1 MCSGN
6 GAPGISTTFS
16 GKRGMSDTRSLLS
29 PPPFYLTV
37 RSTGYHG
44 CVEESTHTGRVAL
57 VTGGGRGIGAATAR
71 LLARQGAAVA
81 LAARTEEEI
90 VSVAA
95 EIEGRGGA
103 ALPLVVDVTDEASVA
118 AGFERARSE
127 YGPVT
132 ILVNN
137 AGTPG
142 VPLPV
147 AALQPDSWRHV
158 FEVNVTG
165 AFLCAR
171 EALPQMVS
179 ENWGRIVN
187 VSSAAARHPLAG
199 MAAYGASKAA
209 LDQLTRVLA
218 LEGGPYN
225 IVTTGVYPGVIDT
238 RMQEESR
245 GFGADLIGKQL
256 HRMFQDYRDFGML
269 RPPEEPADLI
279 SYLCT
284 PAASRL
290 NGHILRLEQL
300 AAPTDVTDPADCAA
314 LVARAVERFGS
325 LEILVNNAGVG
336 LHGSIPEGDPEDWK
350 RMFEVNVLGVLYATR
365 AAVRHMLQ
373 QGSGDVVF
381 VSSLA
386 GRRVPHPSGTVY
398 AATKHAITAVAE

>member
-1 MCSGN
+1 
-6 GAPGISTTFS
+6 
-16 GKRGMSDTRSLLS
+16 
-29 PPPFYLTV
+29 
-37 RSTGYHG
+37 
-44 CVEESTHTGRVAL
+44 VEESAHTGRVAL

-127 YGPVT
+127 FGPVT

-147 AALQPDSWRHV
+147 AAMQPDSWRRV
-158 FEVNVTG
+158 FDVNVTG
-165 AFLCAR
+165 TFLCAR
-171 EALPQMVS
+171 EALPQMAA

-187 VSSAAARHPLAG
+187 VSSAAARHPMAG
-199 MAAYGASKAA
+199 MAAYSASKAA

-218 LEGGPYN
+218 LEGQPYN
-225 IVTTGVYPGVIDT
+225 VVTTGVYPGVVDT

-245 GFGADLIGKQL
+245 GFGPDVIGKEL
-256 HRMFQDYRDFGML
+256 HRMFQGYRDFGML
-269 RPPEEPADLI
+269 RPPEKPAELI

-284 PAASRL
+284 PAAERL
-290 NGHILRLEQL
+290 NGHIIRLEQL
-300 AAPTDVTDPADCAA
+300 GA
-314 LVARAVERFGS
+314 LREGS
-325 LEILVNNAGVG
+325 
-336 LHGSIPEGDPEDWK
+336 
-350 RMFEVNVLGVLYATR
+350 
-365 AAVRHMLQ
+365 
-373 QGSGDVVF
+373 
-381 VSSLA
+381 
-386 GRRVPHPSGTVY
+386 
-398 AATKHAITAVAE
+398 